1 MKTLKYKIAT
11 IIALALLIG
20 CNEQEEDS
28 INANENNNGI
38 KVVELSRTRNV
49 KVDDL
54 GVYGLDYTGLND
66 FTLRNKITQ
75 YRYSDGI
82 KEHLNSYGLAKK
94 VSDINTF
101 SKVHF
106 SGLSFE
112 KTNNMMEPTFLKEF
126 RAKNGVGI
134 KEKVKEIAH
143 TMFGQEQTFYLKTN
157 TYAIEERQYVPKLIT
172 INNVG
177 TFDASLN
184 RFRANKK
191 RLSVEYNADPNN
203 KNGVALLI
211 LWDGTT
217 QDMSLQELAA
227 MNMEYKNKII
237 VFDPKDSG
245 VLNVPQQALSK
256 FPQNANITLVLKRG
270 NGKIMD
276 IGNKKHYLVS
286 SSEHYERIVLE
297 E

>member
-28 INANENNNGI
+28 INANENDNGI

-134 KEKVKEIAH
+134 KEKVKEIAN

-191 RLSVEYNADPNN
+191 RLSVEYNADSNN

-270 NGKIMD
+270 NGKIME

>member
-28 INANENNNGI
+28 INANENDNGI

-134 KEKVKEIAH
+134 KEKVKEIAN

-191 RLSVEYNADPNN
+191 RLSVEYNADSNN

-270 NGKIMD
+270 NGKIME

-286 SSEHYERIVLE
+286 SSEHYERTVLE